1 MVIPVNS
8 EANTAQKVF
17 NLENCIRFQTKP
29 LRHFLCVSA
38 CTRRD
43 LCFQDNN
50 KLHGECLF
58 NCECNS
64 LSRACVFVCFASI
77 RKCKSKNGRKRNER
91 KALLGKAAKKKIRNA
106 KKSHSPFASWQ
117 VKGIMNDGKKWQVI
131 CYVCSVASSFCP
143 SFFSSHIHLSPRA
156 HGLFRC
162 LSDYLPFS
170 ILLVVCLFAF
180 LSGNPFSSA
189 SFCTRYRSWTKKTVN
204 PAIIPTLARSVWTQK
219 NTPVSPL
226 NKEVSWEKLSVVRVF
241 GRCRMPLISC
251 LQWLVWTHK
260 KSLHRRRR
268 RQAKWTGPFPFVASC
283 AS

>member
-1 MVIPVNS
+1 MSAFCYIPRPFCCPAGFTPVSTDSMICDTFRFVSMVIPVNS

-91 KALLGKAAKKKIRNA
+91 KALLGKTEKKRYGTQKISLCVR
-106 KKSHSPFASWQ
+106 F
-117 VKGIMNDGKKWQVI
+117 
-131 CYVCSVASSFCP
+131 VASEGNNERWQKVTGHLLCLFSRIVFLPFIFLFSHPLISPCP
-143 SFFSSHIHLSPRA
+143 WPLSLLIWLFAVFDSS
-156 HGLFRC
+156 RC
-162 LSDYLPFS
+162 LSICFS
-170 ILLVVCLFAF
+170 L
-180 LSGNPFSSA
+180 
-189 SFCTRYRSWTKKTVN
+189 R
-204 PAIIPTLARSVWTQK
+204 
-219 NTPVSPL
+219 
-226 NKEVSWEKLSVVRVF
+226 
-241 GRCRMPLISC
+241 
-251 LQWLVWTHK
+251 
-260 KSLHRRRR
+260 
-268 RQAKWTGPFPFVASC
+268 
-283 AS
+283 